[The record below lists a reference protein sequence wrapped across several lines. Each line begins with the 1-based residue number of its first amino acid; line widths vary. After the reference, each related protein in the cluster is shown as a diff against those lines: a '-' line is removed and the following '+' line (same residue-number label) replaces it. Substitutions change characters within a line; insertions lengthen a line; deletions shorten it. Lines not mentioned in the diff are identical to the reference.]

1 MQPLNIRDILNY
13 RRKPNHSYFVVMV
26 DYGQRGLE
34 AIVDPEIT
42 RREVVSRIR
51 SGEYKDVTFIHHIAD
66 GLVEDV
72 TDELFEEAGADD
84 RVIVDRAFAL
94 AKSEG

>member
-1 MQPLNIRDILNY
+1 MQPLNIHDILNY

-26 DYGQRGLE
+26 DYGKRGLE

-42 RREVVSRIR
+42 RREVVARLR
-51 SGEYKDVTFIHHIAD
+51 SGEYKHVAFIHHVD
-66 GLVEDV
+66 GGLVEDV
-72 TDELFEEAGADD
+72 TDELFEEAGAEDK
-84 RVIVDRAFAL
+84 VIVDRAFAL